1 MSNSQVAGAAATGPS
16 WGSRLIVTGD
26 ELLRT
31 AAAQRDVVR
40 ERYFD
45 ADGRLHTMPR
55 KQSHKLAVLDV
66 IAARFMPGVH
76 YLEVE
81 VNRELI
87 GIYDDY
93 VSLRRALIDFGLM
106 DRADGRYWRSGGTVE
121 L

>member
-1 MSNSQVAGAAATGPS
+1 MAGAAPAGRA
-16 WGSRLIVTGD
+16 GGHRLTVGGD
-26 ELLRT
+26 ELLR
-31 AAAQRDVVR
+31 AAEAQRDVVR
-40 ERYFD
+40 QRYFD

-55 KQSHKLAVLDV
+55 KQSRKLAVLDV
-66 IAARFMPGVH
+66 IAARFIPGVH

-93 VSLRRALIDFGLM
+93 VTLRRALIDFGLM

-121 L
+121 Y